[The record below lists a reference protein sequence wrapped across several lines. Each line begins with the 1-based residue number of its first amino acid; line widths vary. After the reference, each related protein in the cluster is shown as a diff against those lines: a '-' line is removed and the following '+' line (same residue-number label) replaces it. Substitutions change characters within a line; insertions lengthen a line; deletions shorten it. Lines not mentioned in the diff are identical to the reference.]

1 MLNLAPLVCPI
12 SIRLGSVGKGR
23 FRMESA
29 QRRLGHGQSPSE
41 RRQENP
47 GGRTRARRGWTAR
60 TCCSGVVHLSPCP
73 EC

>member
-41 RRQENP
+41 RRQGEP
-47 GGRTRARRGWTAR
+47 WWQDPSPARLDRAN
-60 TCCSGVVHLSPCP
+60 LL
-73 EC
+73 